1 MEGIYMQNIGRIIKS
16 ERIKQNM
23 KQKVLA
29 EDICS
34 TSYLSKIENGNKSPS
49 PEVLNDLIAR
59 LKINLNYFSQENEEQ
74 IMDNLYENYKSI
86 VLTRNEQAAKD
97 KVNHYMNFEIRFD
110 EPKNFYYYNLYLF
123 RLFLVS
129 KQPLDEIEHFLTA
142 FYAME
147 ENLDERQSFIYN
159 VNANIYHF
167 RKSNYIKALS
177 YLESSI
183 NLLPNIQLEDWERA
197 DYYYILALNY
207 YSLNQNLNALNYAKK
222 SSAIYESLG
231 YFARSVDCKTLI
243 AATYIQNGHY
253 ASAEQI
259 LEDTSLFCHQHQLHQ
274 FESLLSQNMGFIFA
288 LQGHAKKAITFYKK
302 SYNAKTEPLSILIT
316 IHSIIKEYSKLN
328 QEDYVRKWCEKGLD
342 LIKENELT
350 DTTTTYLYHF
360 EIFKMKHQLIPFD
373 EKLIANAIDHFQQI
387 NDIKNVQKYAILLGN
402 LLYDHHEY
410 KKAASYFQR
419 STEAMYQLKYI
430 NKWEDLT

>member
-1 MEGIYMQNIGRIIKS
+1 MQNIGQIIKS

-29 EDICS
+29 ENICS
-34 TSYLSKIENGNKSPS
+34 TSYLSKIESGNKIPS
-49 PEVLNDLIAR
+49 TEVLDDLITR
-59 LKINLNYFSQENEEQ
+59 LQIDLNHFTQENEDQ
-74 IMDNLYENYKSI
+74 IMANLYEDYKSI
-86 VLTRNEQAAKD
+86 VLTRNELAAKD
-97 KVNHYMNFEIRFD
+97 KVNHYMNLEIKFD
-110 EPKNFYYYNLYLF
+110 EQKNFYYYNLYLF

-129 KQPLDEIEHFLTA
+129 KQPLKEIEHFLTA

-147 ENLDERQSFIYN
+147 ENLDERQSYIYN
-159 VNANIYHF
+159 VNANIYHY

-183 NLLPNIQLEDWERA
+183 NLLPNIQLEDWEKA

-231 YFARSVDCKTLI
+231 YFSRSVDCKTLI
-243 AATYIQNGHY
+243 VATFIQNGHY
-253 ASAEQI
+253 ASAKQI
-259 LEDTSLFCHQHQLHQ
+259 LKDTSLFCHKHQLRQ
-274 FESLLSQNMGFIFA
+274 FEGLLSQNMGFIYA
-288 LQGHAKKAITFYKK
+288 LQGHAKKAISYYKK
-302 SYNAKTEPLSILIT
+302 SYKTKTNLISILIT

-328 QEDYVRKWCEKGLD
+328 QKDCVLKWCEKGLN
-342 LIKENELT
+342 LIKEHELA
-350 DTTTTYLYHF
+350 DNAATYLYHF

-410 KKAASYFQR
+410 KKAVTYFQK
-419 STEAMYQLKYI
+419 STEAMYQIKYI
-430 NKWEDLT
+430 NAWEDLT